1 MQVRRVTPHALLFV
15 SVGDKLGKMPETSN
29 NFLNDELLGMI
40 PDASVLSSLL
50 NSQQTLAE
58 LANVFFPFQNVGSQ
72 NFTLSEEEL
81 PDLYSRYRVL
91 VEQIPAIVFMSFLDR
106 GISEAYISPQIETML
121 GFTQAEWLED
131 PLRWFEHLHDED
143 KTRWSVEAAQMFLT
157 GEPLKSTYR
166 VRARNGRFVIFHCE
180 AKMVRRKDGRPWFI
194 HGVAFDITELK
205 QKETELNEALTALG
219 KSEKMQR
226 NIFEFA
232 PDTMIIVNRN
242 GKIESV
248 NSQIKKMFGYEA
260 REVLGKGIL
269 DLVPERFR
277 DFHAANQKSF
287 MQNPHL
293 REMGGNLEI
302 YARRK
307 DGSEFPADIIL
318 SPIETENGT
327 LVITVIRDITRRKHD
342 EKVLREYAERQTELS
357 RKLLNIQEA
366 ERRNIALELH
376 DEIGQILTGLK
387 LSLELTAKQNKDYSL
402 EYAQE
407 LVNDLM
413 SKVRKLSLDLRPA
426 TLDHLGL
433 LPSFLWLFRNY
444 TKQTGIEIDFNHQ
457 GISPRRFAPE
467 IETSAYRVVQEALTN
482 VARHSKVETAK
493 VRVWADEKNLSV
505 SIEDDGQGFDLEQV
519 AAESNSTGVAG
530 MRERVELLGGHF
542 HIESVKDKGTKVS
555 ADWVL
560 DVERDSNFT
569 G

>member
-1 MQVRRVTPHALLFV
+1 M
-15 SVGDKLGKMPETSN
+15 DKNSN

-40 PDASVLSSLL
+40 PDANILSSLV
-50 NSQQTLAE
+50 NSQNTLAD
-58 LANVFFPFQNVGSQ
+58 LAGVFFPFPTNDSKG
-72 NFTLSEEEL
+72 FTLSEEEL

-131 PLRWFEHLHDED
+131 PLRWFENLHDDD
-143 KTRWSVEAAQMFLT
+143 KIRWSVEAAQMFLT

-166 VRARNGRFVIFHCE
+166 VRARDGHFVIFHCE

-194 HGVAFDITELK
+194 HGVAFDVTELK
-205 QKETELNEALTALG
+205 QKETELNQALTALQ

-232 PDTMIIVNRN
+232 PDTMVIVNRQ

-248 NSQIKKMFGYEA
+248 NSQIKKMFGYESK
-260 REVLGKGIL
+260 EVLGKDVL
-269 DLVPERFR
+269 ELVPERFR
-277 DFHAANQKSF
+277 HSHANHQAGFMKS
-287 MQNPHL
+287 PHL
-293 REMGGNLEI
+293 REMGGGLEL

-307 DGSEFPADIIL
+307 DGTEFPADIIL

-327 LVITVIRDITRRKHD
+327 FVITVIRDITRRKRD
-342 EKVLREYAERQTELS
+342 ENALKEYADRQGELS

-387 LSLELTAKQNKDYSL
+387 LSLELTAKSYNDDSIQQAQN
-402 EYAQE
+402 

-413 SKVRKLSLDLRPA
+413 IKVRKLSLDLRPA

-433 LPSFLWLFRNY
+433 LSSFLWLFRNY
-444 TKQTGIEIDFNHQ
+444 TTQTGIEIDFNHQ
-457 GISPRRFAPE
+457 GINSRRFAPE

-482 VARHSKVETAK
+482 VARHSKVKIAK

-505 SIEDDGQGFDLEQV
+505 SIEDDGQGFDLEKV
-519 AAESNSTGVAG
+519 TETANSTGVAG

-542 HIESVKDKGTKVS
+542 HIESVKDKGTKVN

-560 DVERDSNFT
+560 ENENNVQRDSNFT

>member
-1 MQVRRVTPHALLFV
+1 M
-15 SVGDKLGKMPETSN
+15 SDYSDN

-40 PDASVLSSLL
+40 PDANILSGLV
-50 NSQQTLAE
+50 NSQNTLAE
-58 LANVFFPFQNVGSQ
+58 LAGVFFPFQATDSQ
-72 NFTLSEEEL
+72 PFTLSEEEL

-131 PLRWFEHLHDED
+131 PLRWFENLHDED
-143 KTRWSVEAAQMFLT
+143 KIRWSVEAAQMFLS
-157 GEPLKSTYR
+157 GEPLRSTYR
-166 VRARNGRFVIFHCE
+166 VKARDGHFISFHCE

-194 HGVAFDITELK
+194 HGVAFDVTELK
-205 QKETELNEALTALG
+205 HKENELNDALTALR

-232 PDTMIIVNRN
+232 PDTMVIVNRQ

-248 NSQIKKMFGYEA
+248 NSQINKMFGYEPK
-260 REVLGKGIL
+260 EVLGKDIL

-277 DFHAANQKSF
+277 GSHIIHQTAFMKS
-287 MQNPHL
+287 PHL
-293 REMGGNLEI
+293 REMGGGLEL

-307 DGSEFPADIIL
+307 DGTEFPADIIL

-327 LVITVIRDITRRKHD
+327 FVITVIRDITRRKRD
-342 EKVLREYAERQTELS
+342 ENALKEYADRQGELS

-387 LSLELTAKQNKDYSL
+387 LSLELTSKSFNDETIQN
-402 EYAQE
+402 AQN

-413 SKVRKLSLDLRPA
+413 IKVRKLSLDLRPA

-444 TKQTGIEIDFNHQ
+444 TTQTGIEIDFNHQ
-457 GISPRRFAPE
+457 GINSRRFAPE

-482 VARHSKVETAK
+482 VARHSKVKTAK

-505 SIEDDGQGFDLEQV
+505 SIEDDGQGFDVEEV
-519 AAESNSTGVAG
+519 TETANSTGVAG
-530 MRERVELLGGHF
+530 MRERVHLLGGHF
-542 HIESVKDKGTKVS
+542 HIESAKDKGTKIN

-560 DVERDSNFT
+560 ESEKNVERDSNFT

>member
-1 MQVRRVTPHALLFV
+1 MA
-15 SVGDKLGKMPETSN
+15 ENSN
-29 NFLNDELLGMI
+29 NFLSDELLGMI
-40 PDASVLSSLL
+40 PDANILSGLL
-50 NSQQTLAE
+50 NSQNTLSQ
-58 LANVFFPFQNVGSQ
+58 LAGVFFPFPTNDSTG
-72 NFTLSEEEL
+72 FTLDEEEL

-131 PLRWFEHLHDED
+131 PIRWFEQLHEED
-143 KTRWSVEAAQMFLT
+143 KIRWSVEAAQMFMT
-157 GEPLKSTYR
+157 GKPLRSTYR
-166 VRARNGRFVIFHCE
+166 VKARDGHFISFHCE

-194 HGVAFDITELK
+194 HGVAFDVTELK
-205 QKETELNEALTALG
+205 HKENELNDALTALR

-232 PDTMIIVNRN
+232 PDTMVIVNRQ

-248 NSQIKKMFGYEA
+248 NSQIKKMFGYEPK
-260 REVLGKGIL
+260 EVLGKDVL
-269 DLVPERFR
+269 DLVPERYR
-277 DFHAANQKSF
+277 HSHVGHQSNF
-287 MQNPHL
+287 MKNPHL
-293 REMGGNLEI
+293 REMGGGLELF
-302 YARRK
+302 ARRK

-327 LVITVIRDITRRKHD
+327 FVITVIRDITRRKRD
-342 EKVLREYAERQTELS
+342 EKSLREYADRQGELS

-387 LSLELTAKQNKDYSL
+387 LSLELTAKSYNDETIQN
-402 EYAQE
+402 AQN

-413 SKVRKLSLDLRPA
+413 LKVRKLSLDLRPA

-444 TKQTGIEIDFNHQ
+444 TTQTGIEIDFNHQ
-457 GISPRRFAPE
+457 GINSRRFAPE

-482 VARHSKVETAK
+482 IARHSKVKTAK

-505 SIEDDGQGFDLEQV
+505 SIEDDGQGFDVEEV
-519 AAESNSTGVAG
+519 TEMANSTGVAG
-530 MRERVELLGGHF
+530 MRERVHLLGGHF
-542 HIESVKDKGTKVS
+542 HLESAKDKGTKIN

-560 DVERDSNFT
+560 ESEKNVERDSNFT

>member
-1 MQVRRVTPHALLFV
+1 MNGN
-15 SVGDKLGKMPETSN
+15 SDN
-29 NFLNDELLGMI
+29 NFLNDEMLGMI
-40 PDASVLSSLL
+40 PDAEILSGLI
-50 NSQQTLAE
+50 NSQNTLSE
-58 LANVFFPFQNVGSQ
+58 LAGVFFPFPTTDSNG
-72 NFTLSEEEL
+72 FTLSEEEL

-131 PLRWFEHLHDED
+131 PLRWFEQLHDED
-143 KTRWSVEAAQMFLT
+143 KIRWSVEAAQMFLS
-157 GEPLKSTYR
+157 GEPLRSTYR
-166 VRARNGRFVIFHCE
+166 VKARDGHFISFHCE

-194 HGVAFDITELK
+194 HGVAFDVTELK
-205 QKETELNEALTALG
+205 HKENELNDALTALR

-232 PDTMIIVNRN
+232 PDTMVIVNRQ
-242 GKIESV
+242 GRIESV
-248 NSQIKKMFGYEA
+248 NSQIKKMFGYEPK
-260 REVLGKGIL
+260 EVLGKDVL
-269 DLVPERFR
+269 ELVPERFR
-277 DFHAANQKSF
+277 ASHAIHQNAFMKS
-287 MQNPHL
+287 PHL
-293 REMGGNLEI
+293 REMGGGLELF
-302 YARRK
+302 ARRK
-307 DGSEFPADIIL
+307 DGTEFPADIIL

-327 LVITVIRDITRRKHD
+327 FVITVIRDITRRKRD
-342 EKVLREYAERQTELS
+342 ENALKEYADRQGELS

-387 LSLELTAKQNKDYSL
+387 LTL
-402 EYAQE
+402 EYEARQTKRSQYILQAQG

-413 SKVRKLSLDLRPA
+413 LKVRKLSLDLRPA

-433 LPSFLWLFRNY
+433 LSSFLWLFRNY
-444 TKQTGIEIDFNHQ
+444 TTQTGIEIDFNHQ
-457 GISPRRFAPE
+457 GINSRRFVPE

-482 VARHSKVETAK
+482 VARHSKVKTAK

-519 AAESNSTGVAG
+519 TETANSTGVAG

-542 HIESVKDKGTKVS
+542 HIESVKDKGTKVN

-560 DVERDSNFT
+560 ENE
-569 G
+569 

>member
-1 MQVRRVTPHALLFV
+1 MN
-15 SVGDKLGKMPETSN
+15 ENSN

-40 PDASVLSSLL
+40 PDANILSGLV
-50 NSQQTLAE
+50 NSQNTLAE
-58 LANVFFPFQNVGSQ
+58 LAGVFFPFPTNDSKG
-72 NFTLSEEEL
+72 FTLSEEEL

-131 PLRWFEHLHDED
+131 PLRWFEQLHDED
-143 KTRWSVEAAQMFLT
+143 KIRWSVEAAQMFLT
-157 GEPLKSTYR
+157 GEPLRSTYR
-166 VRARNGRFVIFHCE
+166 VKARDGHFISFHCE

-194 HGVAFDITELK
+194 HGVAFDVTELK
-205 QKETELNEALTALG
+205 HKENELNEALTALS

-232 PDTMIIVNRN
+232 PDTMVIVNRQ
-242 GKIESV
+242 GKIESI

-260 REVLGKGIL
+260 KEVLGRDVL

-277 DFHAANQKSF
+277 NSHTIHQTAF
-287 MQNPHL
+287 MQSPHL
-293 REMGGNLEI
+293 REMGGGLELF
-302 YARRK
+302 ARRK
-307 DGSEFPADIIL
+307 DGTEFPADIIL

-327 LVITVIRDITRRKHD
+327 FVITVIRDITRRKRD
-342 EKVLREYAERQTELS
+342 EKVLREFAERQGELS

-387 LSLELTAKQNKDYSL
+387 LSLELTSKNYNDESIHQAQN
-402 EYAQE
+402 

-413 SKVRKLSLDLRPA
+413 ARVRKLSLDLRPA

-433 LPSFLWLFRNY
+433 LSSFLWLFRNY
-444 TKQTGIEIDFNHQ
+444 TTQTDIEIDFNHQ
-457 GISPRRFAPE
+457 GINSRRFAPE

-482 VARHSKVETAK
+482 IARHTKVKTAK
-493 VRVWADEKNLSV
+493 VRVFADDKHLSV
-505 SIEDDGQGFDLEQV
+505 SIEDNGQGFDLQQV
-519 AAESNSTGVAG
+519 IASSNSTGVIG
-530 MRERVELLGGHF
+530 MQERVELLGGHF
-542 HIESVKDKGTKVS
+542 HIESVKDKGTKVN

-560 DVERDSNFT
+560 ENENDKRDSNFV

>member
-1 MQVRRVTPHALLFV
+1 MSDH
-15 SVGDKLGKMPETSN
+15 SDN
-29 NFLNDELLGMI
+29 NFLNDELLGMV
-40 PDASVLSSLL
+40 PDANILSGLV
-50 NSQQTLAE
+50 NSQNTLAE
-58 LANVFFPFQNVGSQ
+58 LAGVFFPFQATESQ
-72 NFTLSEEEL
+72 PFTLSEEEL

-131 PLRWFEHLHDED
+131 PLRWFENLHDED
-143 KTRWSVEAAQMFLT
+143 KIRWSVEAAQMFLS
-157 GEPLKSTYR
+157 GEPLRSTYR
-166 VRARNGRFVIFHCE
+166 VKARDGHFISFHCE

-194 HGVAFDITELK
+194 HGVAFDVTELK
-205 QKETELNEALTALG
+205 HKENELNDALTALR

-232 PDTMIIVNRN
+232 PDTMIIVNRQ

-248 NSQIKKMFGYEA
+248 NSQIKKMFGYEPK
-260 REVLGKGIL
+260 EVLGEDIL

-277 DFHAANQKSF
+277 GSHTGHQSNF
-287 MQNPHL
+287 MKNPHL
-293 REMGGNLEI
+293 REMGGGLELF
-302 YARRK
+302 ALRK
-307 DGSEFPADIIL
+307 DGTEFPADIIL

-327 LVITVIRDITRRKHD
+327 FVITVIRDITRRKRD
-342 EKVLREYAERQTELS
+342 ETALKEYADRQSELS

-387 LSLELTAKQNKDYSL
+387 LSLELTAKSYNDETIHNAQN
-402 EYAQE
+402 

-413 SKVRKLSLDLRPA
+413 IKVRKLSLDLRPA

-433 LPSFLWLFRNY
+433 LSSFLWLFRNY
-444 TKQTGIEIDFNHQ
+444 TTQTGIEIDFNHQ
-457 GISPRRFAPE
+457 GINSRRFAPE

-482 VARHSKVETAK
+482 VARHSKVKAAK
-493 VRVWADEKNLSV
+493 VRVWADERNLSV
-505 SIEDDGQGFDLEQV
+505 SIEDEGQGFDVEEV
-519 AAESNSTGVAG
+519 TETANSTGVAG
-530 MRERVELLGGHF
+530 MRERVHLLGGHF
-542 HIESVKDKGTKVS
+542 HIESAKDKGTKIN

-560 DVERDSNFT
+560 ENEKNVETDSNST

>member
-1 MQVRRVTPHALLFV
+1 MNEN
-15 SVGDKLGKMPETSN
+15 SDN

-40 PDASVLSSLL
+40 PDAEILSGLI
-50 NSQQTLAE
+50 NSQNTLSE
-58 LANVFFPFQNVGSQ
+58 LAGVFFPFPTTDSNG
-72 NFTLSEEEL
+72 FTLSEEEL

-131 PLRWFEHLHDED
+131 PLRWFEQLHDED
-143 KTRWSVEAAQMFLT
+143 KIRWSVEAAQMFLS
-157 GEPLKSTYR
+157 GEPLRSTYR
-166 VRARNGRFVIFHCE
+166 VKARDGHFISFHCE

-194 HGVAFDITELK
+194 HGVAFDVTELK
-205 QKETELNEALTALG
+205 HKENELNDALTALR

-232 PDTMIIVNRN
+232 PDTMVIVNRQ
-242 GKIESV
+242 GRIESV
-248 NSQIKKMFGYEA
+248 NSQIKKMFGYEPK
-260 REVLGKGIL
+260 EVLGKDVL
-269 DLVPERFR
+269 ELVPERFR
-277 DFHAANQKSF
+277 ASHAIHQNAFMKS
-287 MQNPHL
+287 PHL
-293 REMGGNLEI
+293 REMGGGLELF
-302 YARRK
+302 ARRK
-307 DGSEFPADIIL
+307 DGTEFPADIIL

-327 LVITVIRDITRRKHD
+327 FVITVIRDITRRKRD
-342 EKVLREYAERQTELS
+342 ENALKEYADRQGELS

-387 LSLELTAKQNKDYSL
+387 LSLELTSKNYNDDSIQQAQN
-402 EYAQE
+402 

-413 SKVRKLSLDLRPA
+413 VRVRKLSLDLRPA

-433 LPSFLWLFRNY
+433 LSSFLWLFRNY
-444 TKQTGIEIDFNHQ
+444 TTQTDIEIDFNHQ
-457 GISPRRFAPE
+457 GINSRRFAPE

-482 VARHSKVETAK
+482 VARHSKVKTAK

-505 SIEDDGQGFDLEQV
+505 SIEDAGQGFDLEEV
-519 AAESNSTGVAG
+519 TEISNSTGVAG

-542 HIESVKDKGTKVS
+542 HIESVKDKGTKVN

-560 DVERDSNFT
+560 ENE
-569 G
+569 

>member
-1 MQVRRVTPHALLFV
+1 MSDNF
-15 SVGDKLGKMPETSN
+15 DN

-40 PDASVLSSLL
+40 PDANILSGLV
-50 NSQQTLAE
+50 NSQQTLSA
-58 LANVFFPFQNVGSQ
+58 LAGVFFPFPTNDSKG
-72 NFTLSEEEL
+72 FTLSEEEL

-143 KTRWSVEAAQMFLT
+143 KMRWSVEAAQMFLT

-166 VRARNGRFVIFHCE
+166 VRARDGHFVIFHCE

-194 HGVAFDITELK
+194 HGVAFDVTELK
-205 QKETELNEALTALG
+205 EKETELNEALTALS

-232 PDTMIIVNRN
+232 PDTMVIVNRQ

-260 REVLGKGIL
+260 KEVLGKDIL

-277 DFHAANQKSF
+277 NSHANHQTGF
-287 MQNPHL
+287 MKNPHL
-293 REMGGNLEI
+293 REMGGGLEL

-307 DGSEFPADIIL
+307 DGTEFPADIIL

-327 LVITVIRDITRRKHD
+327 FVITVIRDITRRKRD
-342 EKVLREYAERQTELS
+342 ENALKEYADRQGELS

-387 LSLELTAKQNKDYSL
+387 LSLELTAKSYNDETIQN
-402 EYAQE
+402 AQN

-413 SKVRKLSLDLRPA
+413 LKVRKLSLDLRPA

-433 LPSFLWLFRNY
+433 LSSFLWLFRNY
-444 TKQTGIEIDFNHQ
+444 TTQTGIEIDFNHQ
-457 GISPRRFAPE
+457 GINSRRFAPE

-482 VARHSKVETAK
+482 VARHSKVKTAK

-505 SIEDDGQGFDLEQV
+505 SVEDDGQGFDLEEV
-519 AAESNSTGVAG
+519 TTTSNSTGVTG

-542 HIESVKDKGTKVS
+542 HIESVKDKGTKVN

-560 DVERDSNFT
+560 DVKRDSNFI

>member
-1 MQVRRVTPHALLFV
+1 MSESL
-15 SVGDKLGKMPETSN
+15 DN

-40 PDASVLSSLL
+40 PDANILSGLV
-50 NSQQTLAE
+50 NSQNTLAE
-58 LANVFFPFQNVGSQ
+58 LAGVFFPFQATDSQ
-72 NFTLSEEEL
+72 PFTLSEEEL

-143 KTRWSVEAAQMFLT
+143 KIRWSVEAAQMFLT
-157 GEPLKSTYR
+157 GEPLHSTYR
-166 VRARNGRFVIFHCE
+166 VKARDGHFISFHCE

-194 HGVAFDITELK
+194 HGVAFDVTELK
-205 QKETELNEALTALG
+205 HKENELNDALTALR

-232 PDTMIIVNRN
+232 PDTMVIVNRQ

-248 NSQIKKMFGYEA
+248 NSQIKKMFGYEPK
-260 REVLGKGIL
+260 EVLGREIL

-277 DFHAANQKSF
+277 GSHIIHQTAFMKS
-287 MQNPHL
+287 PHL
-293 REMGGNLEI
+293 REMGGGLELF
-302 YARRK
+302 ARRK

-327 LVITVIRDITRRKHD
+327 FVITVIRDITRRKSD
-342 EKVLREYAERQTELS
+342 EKSLREYADRQGELS

-366 ERRNIALELH
+366 ERRSIALELH

-387 LSLELTAKQNKDYSL
+387 LSLELTAKSYNDDSIHQAQN
-402 EYAQE
+402 

-413 SKVRKLSLDLRPA
+413 IKVRKLSLDLRPA

-444 TKQTGIEIDFNHQ
+444 TTQTDIEIDFNHQ
-457 GISPRRFAPE
+457 GINSRRFAPE

-482 VARHSKVETAK
+482 VARHSKVKTAK

-505 SIEDDGQGFDLEQV
+505 SVEDDGQGFDVEEV
-519 AAESNSTGVAG
+519 TETANSTGVAG
-530 MRERVELLGGHF
+530 MRERVQLLGGHF
-542 HIESVKDKGTKVS
+542 HIESAKDKGTKIN

-560 DVERDSNFT
+560 ESEKNVETDSNFT

>member
-1 MQVRRVTPHALLFV
+1 M
-15 SVGDKLGKMPETSN
+15 SENSDNK
-29 NFLNDELLGMI
+29 FLNDELLGMI
-40 PDASVLSSLL
+40 PDANILSGLV
-50 NSQQTLAE
+50 NSQNTLAE
-58 LANVFFPFQNVGSQ
+58 LAGVFFPFQATDSQ
-72 NFTLSEEEL
+72 PFTLSEEEL

-131 PLRWFEHLHDED
+131 PLRWFEQLHEED
-143 KTRWSVEAAQMFLT
+143 KIRWSVEAAQMFLS
-157 GEPLKSTYR
+157 GEQLRSTYR
-166 VRARNGRFVIFHCE
+166 VKARDGHFISFHCE

-194 HGVAFDITELK
+194 HGVAFDVTELK
-205 QKETELNEALTALG
+205 HKENELNDALTALR

-232 PDTMIIVNRN
+232 PDTMVIVNRQ

-260 REVLGKGIL
+260 KEVLGKDVL
-269 DLVPERFR
+269 ELVPEKFR
-277 DFHAANQKSF
+277 GSHNIHQTAFMKS
-287 MQNPHL
+287 PHL
-293 REMGGNLEI
+293 REMGGGLEL

-307 DGSEFPADIIL
+307 DGTEFPADIIL

-327 LVITVIRDITRRKHD
+327 FVITVIRDITRRKRD
-342 EKVLREYAERQTELS
+342 ENALKEYADRQGELS

-387 LSLELTAKQNKDYSL
+387 LSLELTAKSYNDETIQN
-402 EYAQE
+402 AQN

-413 SKVRKLSLDLRPA
+413 IKVRKLSLDLRPA

-433 LPSFLWLFRNY
+433 LSSFLWLFRNY
-444 TKQTGIEIDFNHQ
+444 TTQTGIEIDFNHQ
-457 GISPRRFAPE
+457 GINSRRFAPE

-482 VARHSKVETAK
+482 IARHSKVKTAK

-505 SIEDDGQGFDLEQV
+505 SVEDDGQGFDLEKV
-519 AAESNSTGVAG
+519 TETANSTGVAG

-542 HIESVKDKGTKVS
+542 HIESVKDKGTKVN
-555 ADWVL
+555 ADWGL
-560 DVERDSNFT
+560 ENENNAQRNSNFT

>member
-1 MQVRRVTPHALLFV
+1 M
-15 SVGDKLGKMPETSN
+15 SENSN

-40 PDASVLSSLL
+40 PDANILSGLV
-50 NSQQTLAE
+50 NSQNTLAE
-58 LANVFFPFQNVGSQ
+58 LAGVFFPFQTAESQ
-72 NFTLSEEEL
+72 PFTLSEEEL

-131 PLRWFEHLHDED
+131 PLRWFEQLHDED
-143 KTRWSVEAAQMFLT
+143 KMRWSIEAAQMFLT

-166 VRARNGRFVIFHCE
+166 VRARDGHFISFHCE

-194 HGVAFDITELK
+194 HGVAFDVTELK
-205 QKETELNEALTALG
+205 HKENELNDALTALR

-232 PDTMIIVNRN
+232 PDTMIIVNRQ

-260 REVLGKGIL
+260 KEVLGKDVL
-269 DLVPERFR
+269 ELVPERFR
-277 DFHAANQKSF
+277 GSHAIHQNAFMKS
-287 MQNPHL
+287 PHL
-293 REMGGNLEI
+293 REMGGGLEL

-307 DGSEFPADIIL
+307 DGTEFPADIIL

-327 LVITVIRDITRRKHD
+327 FVITVIRDITRRKRD
-342 EKVLREYAERQTELS
+342 ENSLKEFAERQGELS
-357 RKLLNIQEA
+357 RKLLKIQEA

-387 LSLELTAKQNKDYSL
+387 LSLELTSKNYNDDSIQQAQN
-402 EYAQE
+402 

-413 SKVRKLSLDLRPA
+413 VRVRKLSLDLRPA

-433 LPSFLWLFRNY
+433 LSSFLWLFRNY
-444 TKQTGIEIDFNHQ
+444 TTQTGIEIDFNHQ
-457 GISPRRFAPE
+457 GINSRRFAPE

-482 VARHSKVETAK
+482 VARHSRVEIAK

-505 SIEDDGQGFDLEQV
+505 SIEDDGQGFNLEEV
-519 AAESNSTGVAG
+519 TETASSTGVAG

-542 HIESVKDKGTKVS
+542 HIESVKDKGTKVN

-560 DVERDSNFT
+560 ENENNVERDSNFT

>member
-1 MQVRRVTPHALLFV
+1 MSDYA
-15 SVGDKLGKMPETSN
+15 DN

-40 PDASVLSSLL
+40 PDANLL
-50 NSQQTLAE
+50 GGLINSQNTLSE
-58 LANVFFPFQNVGSQ
+58 LAGVFFPFPTNDSTG
-72 NFTLSEEEL
+72 FTLSEEEL

-131 PLRWFEHLHDED
+131 PLRWFEQLHDED
-143 KTRWSVEAAQMFLT
+143 KIRWSVEAAQMFLS
-157 GEPLKSTYR
+157 GEPLRSTYR
-166 VRARNGRFVIFHCE
+166 VKARDGHFISFHCE

-194 HGVAFDITELK
+194 HGVAFDVTELK
-205 QKETELNEALTALG
+205 HKENELNDALTALR

-232 PDTMIIVNRN
+232 PDTMVIVNRQ

-260 REVLGKGIL
+260 KEVLGKDIL
-269 DLVPERFR
+269 DLVPERYR
-277 DFHAANQKSF
+277 NSHAIHQTGF
-287 MQNPHL
+287 MKNPHL
-293 REMGGNLEI
+293 REMGGGLEL

-318 SPIETENGT
+318 SPIDTENGT
-327 LVITVIRDITRRKHD
+327 FVITVIRDITRRKRD
-342 EKVLREYAERQTELS
+342 ENALKEYADRQGELS
-357 RKLLNIQEA
+357 RKLLNIQEV

-387 LSLELTAKQNKDYSL
+387 LTLEFEARQTERSQHILQ
-402 EYAQE
+402 AQSM
-407 LVNDLM
+407 VNDLM
-413 SKVRKLSLDLRPA
+413 IKVRKLSLDLRPA

-433 LPSFLWLFRNY
+433 LSSFLWLFRNY
-444 TKQTGIEIDFNHQ
+444 TTQTGIEIDFNHQ
-457 GISPRRFAPE
+457 GINSRRFAPE

-482 VARHSKVETAK
+482 VARHSKVKTAK

-505 SIEDDGQGFDLEQV
+505 SVEDDGQGFDVEEV
-519 AAESNSTGVAG
+519 TTTATSTGVAG
-530 MRERVELLGGHF
+530 MRERVQLLGGHF
-542 HIESVKDKGTKVS
+542 HIESAKDKGTKIN

-560 DVERDSNFT
+560 DAKRDSNFI

>member
-1 MQVRRVTPHALLFV
+1 
-15 SVGDKLGKMPETSN
+15 
-29 NFLNDELLGMI
+29 MI
-40 PDASVLSSLL
+40 PDANILSGLV
-50 NSQQTLAE
+50 NSQNTLAE
-58 LANVFFPFQNVGSQ
+58 LAGVFFPFQATESQ
-72 NFTLSEEEL
+72 PLTLSEEEL

-131 PLRWFEHLHDED
+131 PLRWFEQLHDED
-143 KTRWSVEAAQMFLT
+143 KIRWSVEAAQMFLS
-157 GEPLKSTYR
+157 GEPLRSTYR
-166 VRARNGRFVIFHCE
+166 VKARDGHFISFHCE

-194 HGVAFDITELK
+194 HGVAFDVTELK
-205 QKETELNEALTALG
+205 HKENELNDALTALR

-232 PDTMIIVNRN
+232 PDTMVIVNRQ

-260 REVLGKGIL
+260 KEVLGKHIL

-277 DFHAANQKSF
+277 DSHIIHQTAFMKS
-287 MQNPHL
+287 PHL
-293 REMGGNLEI
+293 REMGGGLEL

-307 DGSEFPADIIL
+307 DGTEFPADIIL

-327 LVITVIRDITRRKHD
+327 FVITVIRDITRRKRD
-342 EKVLREYAERQTELS
+342 ENALREYADRQGELS

-387 LSLELTAKQNKDYSL
+387 LSLELTAKSYNDETIQN
-402 EYAQE
+402 AQN

-413 SKVRKLSLDLRPA
+413 LKVRKLSLDLRPA

-433 LPSFLWLFRNY
+433 LSSFLWLFRNY
-444 TKQTGIEIDFNHQ
+444 STQTSIEIDFNHQ
-457 GISPRRFAPE
+457 GINSRRFAPE

-482 VARHSKVETAK
+482 VARHSKVKTAK

-505 SIEDDGQGFDLEQV
+505 SIEDDGQGFDIEEV
-519 AAESNSTGVAG
+519 TETTNSTGVAG
-530 MRERVELLGGHF
+530 MRERVQLLGGHF
-542 HIESVKDKGTKVS
+542 NIESVKDKGTKVN

-560 DVERDSNFT
+560 DVKRDSNFT